1 MKEMLSKDNQIMI
14 KGKDTGES
22 KQSILEVSL
31 LIIQLAYPAFHFKPT
46 GQQIKH
52 KENGKE
58 VHFEL
63 PHSHSVILF
72 NVHFQQSV
80 EHRRVWQI
88 LKPIG
93 AIMN

>member
-1 MKEMLSKDNQIMI
+1 MYN
-14 KGKDTGES
+14 
-22 KQSILEVSL
+22 QSILEVSL

-46 GQQIKH
+46 GQQIKR

-63 PHSHSVILF
+63 PHGHSVILF

-80 EHRRVWQI
+80 EHRRVWPI
-88 LKPIG
+88 LKPIR
-93 AIMN
+93 AIRHQNSNFKRHLCEAEGI